1 MRPLAVTM
9 QAFGPYAGVQTLDFA
24 DLRGAGFFL
33 ITGPTGAGKTTVLDA
48 MSFALYGDTSGGA
61 ESEGGRSG
69 AAMRSDHADPGTLT
83 RVVFD
88 FSIGDD
94 LYRVERLPEQ
104 ARPKRRGEG
113 TTTHLQEATMW
124 RLRRDDGAA
133 LTLDGAPLASG
144 WTKVKTKAE
153 DVLGFRG
160 EQFRQVVMLPQ
171 GRFQQLIEADSSER
185 EEILRALFDTGHY
198 AAIELALKDEAATL
212 RRAAET
218 VHTQHGEV
226 LHQAQAMSAD
236 DLRERCARLTIEAQD
251 AAQHAHEA
259 ELHYTAA
266 QKALT
271 GGHEAARKLKERD
284 EQVFAMIAAVD
295 ATLSAEQR
303 SRMHRTLA
311 GYAGDIGYLVAAN

>member
-1 MRPLAVTM
+1 MKPLAVTM
-9 QAFGPYAGVQTLDFA
+9 QAFGPYAGFQSLDFA

-94 LYRVERLPEQ
+94 LYRTERLPEQ
-104 ARPKRRGEG
+104 ERPKLRGEG

-124 RLRRDDGAA
+124 RLRRGEHGALA
-133 LTLDGAPLASG
+133 LDGAPLASG
-144 WTKVKTKAE
+144 WTKVTTKAE
-153 DVLGFRG
+153 DILGFRG

-185 EEILRALFDTGHY
+185 EQILRALFDTGHY
-198 AAIELALKDEAATL
+198 AAIESALKDEASTL
-212 RRAAET
+212 RRAGET
-218 VHTQHGEV
+218 VATQRDEV
-226 LHQAQAMSAD
+226 LRQAESANAD
-236 DLRERCARLTIEAQD
+236 DLRVRGARLSVDARD
-251 AAQHAHEA
+251 AAHHADTA
-259 ELHYTAA
+259 DIADTAA
-266 QKALT
+266 QKRLAEGRDAAT
-271 GGHEAARKLKERD
+271 RIGEREAAAVQVVDLGARD
-284 EQVFAMIAAVD
+284 AEIDACRTDLDAARRAAAD
-295 ATLSAEQR
+295 AR
-303 SRMHRTLA
+303 
-311 GYAGDIGYLVAAN
+311 